1 MAYLDNWNYILAFF
15 VPFWLG
21 CFGYA
26 IYFMWHALA
35 PVARTKFNFY
45 ITDFWMSILCLA
57 PTMAV
62 IGHVSELRYPSR
74 ERDISGLAIVAFS
87 QLLGIV
93 LARIFSLPRDGETMP
108 RRSDQ
113 AIWILAGAYLFGLG
127 GLTLTVIA
135 FCLLAL
141 LVMLMISCP
150 PAGIWVL
157 VFGYLI
163 VKAWRKQK
171 GE

>member
-1 MAYLDNWNYILAFF
+1 MAYFDNWKLILAFF
-15 VPFWLG
+15 VPFLLA
-21 CFGYA
+21 CYGYA

-45 ITDFWMSILCLA
+45 ITDLWMSILCLA
-57 PTMAV
+57 PTMAM
-62 IGHVSELRYPSR
+62 IGHVVELHYPNR
-74 ERDISGLAIVAFS
+74 ERDISLLAIVACS
-87 QLLGIV
+87 QILGIV

-113 AIWILAGAYLFGLG
+113 AVWILAGAYLFGIG
-127 GLTLTVIA
+127 GLALIVVA
-135 FCLLAL
+135 FCLVAL
-141 LVMLMISCP
+141 LVMLLISCP

-163 VKAWRKQK
+163 VKAWRKQR
-171 GE
+171 GG